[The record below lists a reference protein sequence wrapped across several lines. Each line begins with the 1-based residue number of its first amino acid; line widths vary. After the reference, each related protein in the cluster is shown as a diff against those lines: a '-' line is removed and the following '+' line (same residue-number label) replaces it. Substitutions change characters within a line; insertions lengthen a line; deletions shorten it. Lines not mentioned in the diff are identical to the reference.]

1 MDVEE
6 LVIAGLKTI
15 EARDEEKRQEMARRQ
30 AEMERA
36 AQEYCE
42 HVVDTARRFVPAPLW
57 PYLSFGFP
65 NGTPPEIVRLD
76 TMTVF
81 LNVPRCSQISIK
93 MFRATQGGDW
103 QLRHFAINEADGDES
118 SVWYREG
125 TIQEGDI
132 SLALGI
138 ARREFIRY
146 ETWFQAQQEAP
157 DRFREA
163 IRRIVADA
171 EAQ

>member
-1 MDVEE
+1 MDVED
-6 LVIAGLKTI
+6 LVVAGLKMI

-30 AEMERA
+30 AESERIA
-36 AQEYCE
+36 KEYCE
-42 HVVDTARRFVPAPLW
+42 DVLATARLFVPSALW
-57 PYLSFGFP
+57 PYLSFDFP
-65 NGTPPEIVRLD
+65 NGVPPAIYRLD
-76 TMTVF
+76 TMTAF
-81 LNVPRCSQISIK
+81 LNVPRCSRISVK
-93 MFRATQGGDW
+93 LFRPLDGNW
-103 QLRHFAINEADGDES
+103 ELRHFAVDEADGIAS

-125 TIQEGDI
+125 TIQEKDI

-163 IRRIVADA
+163 IRRVVAEA